1 MPHVLVI
8 ADRELP
14 WERTREL
21 RDLSQSFA
29 AFLGEPVEFAF
40 VRPELIDLARLSIA
54 PMTGDDPIEVLS
66 PLRVQTEGMAAGDM
80 LYTDDGRPDWGAMW
94 ESFCE
99 LAYFGGPAHRGP
111 DSAIFAPSEGEA
123 TGTPSAIPAP
133 VEGEFDPI
141 AEIRRGIYMTTG
153 LFSEPAEE
161 PGWLAISCR
170 SRQMAAWMCACIIL
184 ENVDARL
191 DDQDRL
197 LVPAGTE
204 FTLKDQVKSVVTVVA
219 KVAHYWQMHAVVYG
233 LDDGEGAEATA
244 VAEEAEAGG

>member
-1 MPHVLVI
+1 MSHVIVI
-8 ADRELP
+8 ADKNIP

-21 RDLSQSFA
+21 RDLCQSFA
-29 AFLGEPVEFAF
+29 AFLGEPVEFAY
-40 VRPELIDLARLSIA
+40 VRPELADLARLSVA

-80 LYTDDGRPDWGAMW
+80 VYDEAGRPDWGAMW

-99 LAYFGGPAHRGP
+99 LAFFGGPPHRGP
-111 DSAIFAPSEGEA
+111 DSMVRAPSNA
-123 TGTPSAIPAP
+123 PAIPAP
-133 VEGEFDPI
+133 VEGEFDPVG
-141 AEIRRGIYMTTG
+141 EMRRGIYMTTG

-161 PGWLAISCR
+161 PGWLAITCR
-170 SRQMAAWMCACIIL
+170 SRQQAAWMCACIIL

-197 LVPAGTE
+197 LVPAGPE
-204 FTLKDQVKSVVTVVA
+204 FTLKDQVKSVITVVA

-233 LDDGEGAEATA
+233 LDDGAGEESGSE
-244 VAEEAEAGG
+244 VAG

>member
-8 ADRELP
+8 ADTDID

-29 AFLGEPVEFAF
+29 AFLGEPVEFAY
-40 VRPELIDLARLSIA
+40 VRPELAELARLSIA
-54 PMTGDDPIEVLS
+54 PMTGDAPVEVLA
-66 PLRVQTEGMAAGDM
+66 PFRVQTEGMAAADI
-80 LYTDDGRPDWGAMW
+80 LYTDDGRLDWGSMW

-99 LAYFGGPAHRGP
+99 LAYFGGPSHRGP
-111 DSAIFAPSEGEA
+111 ESAVRAPSE
-123 TGTPSAIPAP
+123 IPAP
-133 VEGEFDPI
+133 VEGEFDAV

-153 LFSEPAEE
+153 LFSELSEE

-170 SRQMAAWMCACIIL
+170 TRQMAAWMCACIIL

-191 DDQDRL
+191 DDHDRL
-197 LVPAGTE
+197 LVPAGAT

-219 KVAHYWQMHAVVYG
+219 KVAHYWQMHAAVYG
-233 LDDGEGAEATA
+233 LDDGEAAS
-244 VAEEAEAGG
+244 AGSAS

>member
-8 ADRELP
+8 ADREID

-29 AFLGEPVEFAF
+29 AFLGEPVEFAY
-40 VRPELIDLARLSIA
+40 VRPELAELARLSIA

-66 PLRVQTEGMAAGDM
+66 PVRAQTEGMAAADV
-80 LYTDDGRPDWGAMW
+80 LYTEDGRPDWGAMW

-99 LAYFGGPAHRGP
+99 LAYFGGPPHRGL
-111 DSAIFAPSEGEA
+111 DSIVRATSE
-123 TGTPSAIPAP
+123 IPAP
-133 VEGEFDPI
+133 APGALDPV

-153 LFSEPAEE
+153 LFSEPADE

-191 DDQDRL
+191 DADDRL
-197 LVPAGTE
+197 LVPASAE

-219 KVAHYWQMHAVVYG
+219 KVAHYWQMHALVYG
-233 LDDGEGAEATA
+233 LDDGESGGAGPAAPVDGASVDGAA
-244 VAEEAEAGG
+244 VDAP